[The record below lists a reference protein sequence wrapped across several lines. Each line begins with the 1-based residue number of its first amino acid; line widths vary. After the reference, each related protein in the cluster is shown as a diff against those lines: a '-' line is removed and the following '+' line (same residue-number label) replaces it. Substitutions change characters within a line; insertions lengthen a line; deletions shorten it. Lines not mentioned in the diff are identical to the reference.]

1 MKLLSICIPTYNR
14 KDCLIQCLESIVNKQ
29 DLSEIEI
36 VISDNASSDGT
47 NEIMKEY
54 LIKYPN
60 IIYFRNDENI
70 GFDKNVLKVISLA
83 SGKYCLFIGDDDAF
97 FDQSLTNTID
107 ILKTW
112 RAEYYITNNWW
123 YDISLKYPV
132 TLEPSLS
139 ITTNQYYQTLKDFI
153 FFLQPDKIRTV
164 WFFWGMSGQIFL
176 KERWDAFTDKE
187 RFIWTQTIHLF
198 MLLSIMKENTFWL
211 IALPTIK
218 TRADNIRWDTFDMNN
233 AFRREELTR
242 KTFCFIADIYKI
254 PYSNIA
260 LHIIFLKNYL
270 KNLSIIY
277 VKKYIL
283 KDQKTILKIKKYLAK
298 VSSYH

>member
-107 ILKTW
+107 ILKT
-112 RAEYYITNNWW
+112 
-123 YDISLKYPV
+123 
-132 TLEPSLS
+132 
-139 ITTNQYYQTLKDFI
+139 
-153 FFLQPDKIRTV
+153 
-164 WFFWGMSGQIFL
+164 
-176 KERWDAFTDKE
+176 
-187 RFIWTQTIHLF
+187 
-198 MLLSIMKENTFWL
+198 
-211 IALPTIK
+211 
-218 TRADNIRWDTFDMNN
+218 
-233 AFRREELTR
+233 
-242 KTFCFIADIYKI
+242 
-254 PYSNIA
+254 
-260 LHIIFLKNYL
+260 
-270 KNLSIIY
+270 
-277 VKKYIL
+277 
-283 KDQKTILKIKKYLAK
+283 
-298 VSSYH
+298 